1 MKRRLLVIIASLLV
15 AGFALPA
22 FAVDFLVGAKTGYYV
37 WEPYFKDMKGSGVE
51 ELETGSGVLY
61 GPTIGVLLTDDLSFS
76 AVALYGTQS
85 TYWKNDRTPKNFG
98 PGSIT
103 STGTFYSEITRVDVD
118 TALSYRLAE
127 KFKLFVGYKY
137 QYTETVIRG
146 TFISEKTTLP
156 LAAYVQVG
164 DVLMEVPC
172 HGPALGVGFSDTIG
186 SNFFVSC
193 NLSGLYMFS
202 RHKFTRN
209 RWYSYDVNTL
219 AGTVTLTNTM
229 ETDGVG
235 FDTRQIGLNVEPS
248 VGMSVGDVVAT
259 LGVRFQW
266 VRIQFID
273 EPFIGGTYFA
283 PTGWMNDYLYGVFVG
298 AMYKL

>member
-1 MKRRLLVIIASLLV
+1 MKRSVLLVIASLLV
-15 AGFALPA
+15 AGCAVPA

-37 WEPYFKDMKGSGVE
+37 WEPYFKDMKESGVE

-85 TYWKNDRTPKNFG
+85 TYWKNDRTPKIFG
-98 PGSIT
+98 TNSIT

-118 TALSYRLAE
+118 SALSYRLAE

-137 QYTETVIRG
+137 QYTETTIRG
-146 TFISEKTTLP
+146 TFISEQP
-156 LAAYVQVG
+156 GSAYVQVG
-164 DVLMEVPC
+164 DVLMEVPS
-172 HGPALGVGFSDTIG
+172 HGPALGVGYSDTIG

-209 RWYSYDVNTL
+209 RWDSYELDAVSI
-219 AGTVTLTNTM
+219 VDINTM
-229 ETDGVG
+229 ETNGIG

-273 EPFIGGTYFA
+273 EPVI
-283 PTGWMNDYLYGVFVG
+283 GVFVG